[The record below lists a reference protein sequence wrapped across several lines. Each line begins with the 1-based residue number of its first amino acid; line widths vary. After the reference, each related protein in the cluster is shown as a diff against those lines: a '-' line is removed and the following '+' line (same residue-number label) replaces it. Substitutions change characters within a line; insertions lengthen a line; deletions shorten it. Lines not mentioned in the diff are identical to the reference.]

1 MLKVLN
7 LYAGIGGNRKFWPD
21 DVDVTAVELDSRIA
35 DVYKYLYPND
45 TVIVE
50 DAHEFLL
57 QHFKE
62 YDFIWASPPCPTH
75 SRLGYEDQIR
85 HNKPK
90 YPDMKLYQEIILLHK
105 QFKNGKF
112 VVENVIPY
120 YDPLIKPTVKLARHY
135 FWTNFDVPEKEFPKL
150 YNGSLHNSVVADLEK
165 AYGIFLPDWA
175 VNKRLLL
182 RNVCRPDVGK
192 YLYDLAKISDGKIS

>member
-21 DVDVTAVELDSRIA
+21 GAKVTAVEVDPRIA
-35 DVYKYLYPND
+35 EVYQYLYPND
-45 TVIVE
+45 QVIVG

-57 QHFKE
+57 HHFKE

-75 SRLGYEDQIR
+75 SRLGIQRQVLYDT
-85 HNKPK
+85 PK
-90 YPDMKLYQEIILLHK
+90 YPDMRLYQEIILL
-105 QFKNGKF
+105 QRQCSGKF

-120 YDPLIKPTVKLARHY
+120 YAPLIEPTVRLARHC
-135 FWTNFDVPEKEFPKL
+135 FWTNFDVPEREFSKL
-150 YNGSLHNSVVADLEK
+150 YRGNLHHQNVEELEK
-165 AYGIFLPDWA
+165 AYDIYLPEWA

-182 RNVCRPDVGK
+182 RNVCRSDVGK
-192 YLYDLAKISDGKIS
+192 YLWDLAEESNGGSSS